1 MPAARRLPHATPFVL
16 HLAYDLADFK
26 MVRAH
31 WAKHFTRKFGPDEPV
46 HALMAR
52 VLRQIRADGYV
63 LRAHYAFPLAE
74 VVTPRPAGATP
85 EEQIY
90 CALHQLDSVVFHF
103 ETPALRQFTPR
114 ALLDSSQERLTGC
127 DGTRVRVLF
136 NPGLRHYLLNV
147 AQLDEVFAPPP
158 PRPAPSAGE
167 AWLVARPR
175 RRRSP

>member
-31 WAKHFTRKFGPDEPV
+31 WTKNFTRQFKPDEPV

-52 VLRQIRADGYV
+52 VLHQIRADGYV
-63 LRAHYAFPLAE
+63 VREYYAFPFDEGL
-74 VVTPRPAGATP
+74 TPGSAGATP

-90 CALHQLDSVVFHF
+90 CALRQLDSIVFHF
-103 ETPALRQFTPR
+103 ETPALRQFLPR
-114 ALLDSSQERLTGC
+114 ALLDGTHERHFGGNGTQLT
-127 DGTRVRVLF
+127 VRF
-136 NPGLRHYLLNV
+136 NPMLRDYLLNV

-158 PRPAPSAGE
+158 PRPAKSADE
-167 AWLVARPR
+167 VWLLARPR
-175 RRRSP
+175 RRSI